1 MINSILK
8 CLRVFIFFAA
18 LTLLAPKAFAFDID
32 ISDAATPD
40 EGAVN
45 QTVAVFLSSAQSSTV
60 TVNYAT
66 ADGTATAGVDY
77 TATSGTLTF
86 AAGETVKAISIP
98 ILADTLDEDAETILV
113 NISSASSGTI
123 VDTQATVTIIDDDNA
138 PTLTMGDATAP
149 NENAATTD
157 LTVTLS
163 AASSKDITVN
173 YATADSTATSGTD
186 YTADSGT
193 ITISA
198 GATTAT
204 IAVGVLSDSMDEDDE
219 VVHVELSNP
228 TNASIA
234 DFQGALTIT
243 DDDATPSL
251 SIADGTS
258 TDENSVTVVATLSAA
273 SGRSVT
279 VNAAASDGTA
289 TQGSDFNA
297 FSSTVTFA
305 SGETTKSVTLPLIND
320 SSDEDDETFTVTLS
334 SANNATISSATATAT
349 ITDDDA
355 PPALSI
361 QTVSVA
367 ENAGTASLNVTLDAA
382 SEKTITVDYA
392 SSAGTACHCSS
403 DFNAI
408 SSTTLTF
415 SAGQTSKTIS
425 VTINDDSVDEM
436 DETFDITLSNPSNAT
451 IAVATGT
458 VTVTDND
465 PAPTIS
471 INDVTTAD
479 ETAAAS
485 NLVAT
490 ISSASEKTITIDFA
504 SSDGT
509 ATAGSDYTATSGTI
523 TFAAGETTKNIPIS
537 VVADAF
543 DEIDETVSVTLSNPN
558 NVTIND
564 GVGELTITDDDVAP
578 TLSIADLTIPDES
591 AVSRDIVVT
600 LASPSQQTITVD
612 FATSDGTA
620 TDTND
625 YVSTTGTLTFNPG
638 DTTKNIPIT
647 MVQDAIDEVNET
659 FTVTIS
665 NPTNSTI
672 STAAATITITDDDP
686 TPSLAVNGANL
697 TETSANLNFTVTLS
711 GQSSQTVTASYATSD
726 GSATAGADYTS
737 SSGTVTFAPGVVSQI
752 ISVGILADTISEYD
766 ETFSVTLSSPS
777 NATLGTPVGT
787 MLINDDD
794 ALPSVSLGDASSTN
808 ETAASTNLVA
818 TLSAA
823 SGKPITVDYSTSDG
837 TATAGSDYT
846 ADTGTITFAPGVTTQ
861 NIAVGVLADTTDEV
875 NETVTVTLSN
885 PSEVTLNDAT
895 GVLTITDDDTAP
907 SISIADLTTTDET
920 GISHSVTVT
929 LSAASSQTITV
940 DFATAD
946 GTATAT
952 NDYVSTTG
960 TLTFNPG
967 DTTKTISITIVQ
979 DSLDET
985 NEAFDVGLSNA
996 TNASISDATGT
1007 VTITD
1012 DEGTPTLTIADVTTA
1027 DEAAAN
1033 VTATV
1038 TLSGVSSQT
1047 VTVAFATAD
1056 VTATAAA
1063 DYSAT
1068 TGTLT
1073 FAPNVTTQTI
1083 SIPILADTIDEANE
1097 TFTVALSSPT
1107 NATVSSSSGT
1117 ATMTITDDDAAPTI
1131 SINDVST
1138 ADESAGS
1145 TNLVATLSTASARTI
1160 TIDYATS
1167 DVTAT
1172 ASADYTVGT
1181 GTITF
1186 APNVTTQNIP
1196 IAVLADTVDE
1206 VDETVTVTLS
1216 NPSNVTINDGIGEL
1230 TITDDDGEPSL
1241 SIADLTTPDET
1252 AVTRSMTVTLSAA
1265 STKTVT
1271 VVFATA
1277 DGTATAANDY
1287 ISASGTLT
1295 FNPGITSQTVSITIV
1310 QDTIDEAHE
1319 TFDVVLSNSA
1329 NATISDATG
1338 VMTIT
1343 DDETTPSLSIA
1354 DASTTDETAANLTAT
1369 VTLSG
1374 QSSSTVTVDYATSDG
1389 TASAAADYTNTSGTL
1404 TFNPG
1409 DTSQTFN
1416 IPILADTIDEN
1427 NETFSVT
1434 LSSPTNATINDLL
1447 GQFTI
1452 VDDDTAPTVSLG
1464 DATTSNEN
1472 AATTN
1477 LVATLSAASEKT
1489 ITIDYATSDGT
1500 ATAGSDYT
1508 ADTGTITFAPNVT
1521 TQNVPVA
1528 VLADTTDEDDETVTV
1543 TLSNPSEVTLND
1555 AIGLLTITDDDN
1567 EPNISIADMTTPNET
1582 AVGRSITVSLDAAS
1596 EKTITVDYTT
1606 ADGTATAANDYV
1618 SATGTLTFNAGE
1630 TSKTISLSIVQ
1641 DTIDELDETFTVSLS
1656 NPTNS
1661 SISTAIG
1668 TVTITDDEGTPTL
1681 SIADVTTTDESPANL
1696 TATVSLSGDSSQTV
1710 TVAWATSDG
1719 TATAA
1724 ADYTAAGG
1732 TLTFSP
1738 GDTSKTVDITILADT
1753 IDEENETFAVAL
1765 TSPTNALVST
1775 SSGTATMTIT
1785 DDDIA
1790 PTVSLGD
1797 LTSAETAGAKN
1808 LVATLS
1814 AASERSITVDYATSD
1829 FTATAGQDYTAGS
1842 GTITFSPGD
1851 TTQNVPVSTL
1861 ADVIDE
1867 QDETV
1872 RLTLSNPVNV
1882 TLNDSEGILTIT
1894 DDDSE
1899 PTVSIADITIPNENA
1914 VVRTTTVTLSA
1925 ASEKTITVDYA
1936 TADNTATAAN
1946 DYISASGTLS
1956 FAPGDI
1962 TKTVSFTMVQDTL
1975 DELDE
1980 TFTIGLSNPT
1990 NTTISNATGTVTIT
2004 DDEGTPS
2011 LSVAHVT
2018 TSDET
2023 ATNLVATITLSG
2035 ISSQTVTVNYATAN
2049 GTATAGADYTSASG
2063 TLTFNAGDTSKTVI
2077 IPILADTIDEENE
2090 TFTFTLSSALNATIS
2105 SSSGVGTMTITDDDA
2120 APTISINDV
2129 TAAENAGTTNLVATL
2144 SVASERTITVD
2155 YATSDDSASAGSDY
2169 TAGSGTITFAPGV
2182 TTQNV
2187 PIAIISDTTDEPDET
2202 IKVTLSN
2209 PVNVI
2214 LNDPNGVLTITDDD
2228 SGTLISIDDLV
2239 TTNETALSNTVTVRL
2254 SSASGHT
2261 VTVNYATADGTAT
2274 FNSDYNTASGTVS
2287 FAPGEVTKTINVDIL
2302 ADSLN
2307 EGNEIFY
2314 VNLSGATN
2322 ASISDSQG
2330 SVTITDDDGAPTI
2343 SIADAATSNENAAA
2357 ITTTVTMSGASA
2369 STVTL
2374 DWSTS
2379 NGTASAGDDY
2389 STAGGTLI
2397 FNPGETS
2404 KTVSVNVL
2412 ADNLPEGTET
2422 FNIGLSN
2429 VSSGVT
2435 IADATGVITI
2445 TDDDGNPTIS
2455 ISPATVSENTSAVS
2469 VDVSLSYLT
2478 PLVVTV
2484 DYATSDGTATAG
2496 SDYANTSGTL
2506 TFAANQLTQSIS
2518 VPVVND
2524 LIFENSKAFTITL
2537 SNPTNATI
2545 ATAAASI
2552 SITDDDQLL
2561 TQTSQKE
2568 ISDAILFGKNSAL
2581 RMETAFF
2588 DRIMSRNST
2597 LLSSTNRPQTGPV
2610 MTFQNVEVDWSDN
2623 SELLKGSMSFDNVN
2637 AKGTRNTSW
2646 ETSISHSKNDKGVK
2660 NTFMSTAFNFSTRPS
2675 PSTMY
2680 GLILGAGFSDTTMS
2694 GTNIGTNTGRSVSA
2708 GVYAAYD
2715 LADSLVLDLM
2725 ASKTYENNSLDTN
2738 VNGVQV
2744 AGDYDRNSTAYSLG
2758 LAGKIRFSS
2767 SVLSPKLKY
2776 TIGKSAFEAGTF
2788 DVRNSGLSSQQ
2799 QIDFGSDEY
2808 FRFSFSPEFG
2818 TVLGDPVN
2826 LLRPYGFNYITLKP
2840 KVFCEKYDYEASR
2853 KCGQGLGLTLSNNHP
2868 TYNFDQD
2875 LSFDYDKIGGAET
2888 YSLLYK
2894 RLY

>member
-8 CLRVFIFFAA
+8 RLYFILFFAA
-18 LTLLAPKAFAFDID
+18 FLLTAPKAFAFDID
-32 ISDAATPD
+32 IADSATPD
-40 EGAVN
+40 ESAVD
-45 QTVAVFLSSAQSSTV
+45 QTVAVFLSSPQAGSV
-60 TVNYAT
+60 TVNFTT
-66 ADGTATAGVDY
+66 ADGTATAGDDY

-113 NISSASSGTI
+113 NLTSSSAGTI
-123 VDTQATVTIIDDDNA
+123 VDNQAIVTLIDDDN
-138 PTLTMGDATAP
+138 PPSITISDETAA
-149 NENAATTD
+149 NENAASTN

-163 AASSKDITVN
+163 AASSKDVTVD
-173 YATADSTATSGTD
+173 YATADSTATAGAD

-193 ITISA
+193 VTISA
-198 GATTAT
+198 GATTGT
-204 IAVGVLSDSMDEDDE
+204 IAVAVLSDSMDEDNE
-219 VVHVELSNP
+219 IVHVDLSNA
-228 TNASIA
+228 TNASISDA
-234 DFQGALTIT
+234 QGALTIT
-243 DDDATPSL
+243 DDDSTPSL

-258 TDENSVTVVATLSAA
+258 TDENSVTVVVSLSSA

-289 TQGSDFNA
+289 TEGSDFNA

-305 SGETTKSVTLPLIND
+305 SGETTKSVSIPLVND
-320 SSDEDDETFTVTLS
+320 SADEDDETFTVTLS
-334 SANNATISSATATAT
+334 SANNATISTATATAT

-361 QTVSVA
+361 QSVSVA

-382 SEKTITVDYA
+382 SEKTITVDFA

-403 DFNAI
+403 DFTAI

-415 SAGQTSKTIS
+415 TAGQTSKTIS
-425 VTINDDSVDEM
+425 ATIDDDSVDEM
-436 DETFDITLSNPSNAT
+436 DETFDITLSNASNAT

-458 VTVTDND
+458 VTITDDD

-479 ETAAAS
+479 EAAAS
-485 NLVAT
+485 TNLVAT
-490 ISSASEKTITIDFA
+490 LSAASEKTVAVDFA
-504 SSDGT
+504 TSDGT
-509 ATAGSDYTATSGTI
+509 ATASNDYTAATGTL
-523 TFAAGETTKNIPIS
+523 TFAAGETTKNIPIA
-537 VVADAF
+537 VLADAF
-543 DEIDETVSVTLSNPN
+543 DEVDETVTVTLSNPN

-564 GVGELTITDDDVAP
+564 GVGELTIADDDVAP
-578 TLSIADLTIPDES
+578 TLSIADNTIPDES
-591 AVSRDIVVT
+591 AVARDIVVT

-620 TDTND
+620 TATND
-625 YVSTTGTLTFNPG
+625 YVSSTGTLTFSSG
-638 DTTKNIPIT
+638 ETTKNIPIT
-647 MVQDAIDEVNET
+647 MVQDSIDELDET
-659 FTVTIS
+659 FTVTLS

-672 STAAATITITDDDP
+672 STAAATITITDDEP
-686 TPSLAVNGANL
+686 TPTLAVNGANL
-697 TETSANLNFTVTLS
+697 TEAAANLNFTVTLS
-711 GQSSQTVTASYATSD
+711 GQSSQTVTANYATAD
-726 GSATAGADYTS
+726 GSATAGNDYTS
-737 SSGTVTFAPGVVSQI
+737 ATGTVTFAPGVVSQI
-752 ISVGILADTISEYD
+752 VSVGILADTTNEYD
-766 ETFSVTLSSPS
+766 ETFSVTLTSPS
-777 NATLGTPVGT
+777 NATLGTATGT

-794 ALPSVSLGDASSTN
+794 ALPSISLGDASSTN

-823 SGKPITVDYSTSDG
+823 SGKPITVDYATSDG

-846 ADTGTITFAPGVTTQ
+846 AGTGTITFAPGVTTQ

-895 GVLTITDDDTAP
+895 GVLTITDDDSAP
-907 SISIADLTTTDET
+907 SVSIADFTTSDEA
-920 GISHSVTVT
+920 GVPHSIAVT

-946 GTATAT
+946 GSATAT
-952 NDYVSTTG
+952 NDYVSATG

-967 DTTKTISITIVQ
+967 DTSKIISVTIIQ
-979 DSLDET
+979 DALDET
-985 NEAFDVGLSNA
+985 NETFDIDLSNS

-1027 DEAAAN
+1027 DETAAN
-1033 VTATV
+1033 LTATV

-1047 VTVAFATAD
+1047 VTVDFATAD
-1056 VTATAAA
+1056 ATATVTA

-1083 SIPILADTIDEANE
+1083 SIPILADSIDEENE

-1107 NATVSSSSGT
+1107 NATVSVSAGT

-1138 ADESAGS
+1138 ADESAGN

-1167 DVTAT
+1167 DGTAT
-1172 ASADYTVGT
+1172 ASSDYTAGT

-1186 APNVTTQNIP
+1186 APGITTQNVP
-1196 IAVLADTVDE
+1196 VAVLADTIDE
-1206 VDETVTVTLS
+1206 ADETVTVTLS
-1216 NPSNVTINDGIGEL
+1216 NPSNVTINDGVGEL
-1230 TITDDDGEPSL
+1230 TITDDDGSPSL

-1252 AVTRSMTVTLSAA
+1252 AVSRAMTVTLSSA
-1265 STKTVT
+1265 SSKTVT
-1271 VVFATA
+1271 VDFATA

-1295 FNPGITSQTVSITIV
+1295 FNPGITSQTVSVTIV

-1319 TFDVVLSNSA
+1319 TFDVVLSNA
-1329 NATISDATG
+1329 TNASISDATG
-1338 VMTIT
+1338 VMTVT
-1343 DDETTPSLSIA
+1343 DDEATPSLSIA
-1354 DASTTDETAANLTAT
+1354 DASTADETAANLTAT

-1389 TASAAADYTNTSGTL
+1389 TASAGADYTTSSGTL

-1409 DTSQTFN
+1409 DTSKTFN
-1416 IPILADTIDEN
+1416 LPILADTIDED

-1452 VDDDTAPTVSLG
+1452 VDDDTEPTVSLG

-1477 LVATLSAASEKT
+1477 LVATLSTASEKT
-1489 ITIDYATSDGT
+1489 ITVDYAASDGT

-1508 ADTGTITFAPNVT
+1508 ASTGTITFAPNVT
-1521 TQNVPVA
+1521 AQNVPVG
-1528 VLADTTDEDDETVTV
+1528 VLADSTDEEDETVTV
-1543 TLSNPSEVTLND
+1543 TLSNPSEVSLND
-1555 AIGLLTITDDDN
+1555 AIGILTIADDDA
-1567 EPNISIADMTTPNET
+1567 EPNISISDMTTPNET
-1582 AVGRSITVSLDAAS
+1582 GVGRLVTVSLSAAS
-1596 EKTITVDYTT
+1596 GKTITVDYAT
-1606 ADGTATAANDYV
+1606 ADGSATATNDYV
-1618 SATGTLTFNAGE
+1618 SSTGTLTFNPGD
-1630 TSKTISLSIVQ
+1630 TSKTISVTIVQ
-1641 DTIDELDETFTVSLS
+1641 DVIDELDETFSIGLS

-1661 SISTAIG
+1661 AISAATG
-1668 TVTITDDEGTPTL
+1668 TVMITDDEGTPTL
-1681 SIADVTTTDESPANL
+1681 SIADVTTSDETAANL
-1696 TATVSLSGDSSQTV
+1696 TATITLSGDSSQTV
-1710 TVAWATSDG
+1710 TVAWTTFDG
-1719 TATAA
+1719 TATAGN
-1724 ADYTAAGG
+1724 DYTTAGG
-1732 TLTFSP
+1732 TVTFNP
-1738 GDTSKTVDITILADT
+1738 GETSKTVDVTILADT
-1753 IDEENETFAVAL
+1753 VDEENETFGVAL
-1765 TSPTNALVST
+1765 STPTNATISA
-1775 SSGTATMTIT
+1775 SAGSATMTIT
-1785 DDDIA
+1785 DDDAA

-1797 LTSAETAGAKN
+1797 LTAAETTGAKN

-1814 AASERSITVDYATSD
+1814 VASERTITVDFATSD
-1829 FTATAGQDYTAGS
+1829 FTATAASDYTAGT
-1842 GTITFSPGD
+1842 GTITFTPGA
-1851 TTQNVPVSTL
+1851 TTQNVPVSVL

-1872 RLTLSNPVNV
+1872 RVTLSNPVNV

-1894 DDDSE
+1894 DDDTE
-1899 PTVSIADITIPNENA
+1899 PTISIADSTIPNENG

-1936 TADNTATAAN
+1936 TADGTATAAN
-1946 DYISASGTLS
+1946 DYISATGTLS
-1956 FAPGDI
+1956 FAPNE
-1962 TKTVSFTMVQDTL
+1962 TSKTVGVTIVQDSL
-1975 DELDE
+1975 DEVDE
-1980 TFTIGLSNPT
+1980 TFDIGLSNPT
-1990 NTTISNATGTVTIT
+1990 NATIADATGIMTIT

-2023 ATNLVATITLSG
+2023 ATNLVATVTLSG
-2035 ISSQTVTVNYATAN
+2035 VSSQTVTVNHATAN
-2049 GTATAGADYTSASG
+2049 GTATAGSDYTSTSG
-2063 TLTFNAGDTSKTVI
+2063 TLTFNAGDTSKTVN

-2105 SSSGVGTMTITDDDA
+2105 TSSGVGTMTITDDDA
-2120 APTISINDV
+2120 APTISVNDI
-2129 TAAENAGTTNLVATL
+2129 TAAENSGTTNLVATL
-2144 SVASERTITVD
+2144 SVASERIVTVD
-2155 YATSDDSASAGSDY
+2155 YATSDDTASAGSDY

-2187 PIAIISDTTDEPDET
+2187 PIAIIADTTDEPNET
-2202 IKVTLSN
+2202 VNVTLSN
-2209 PVNVI
+2209 PVNVT

-2228 SGTLISIDDLV
+2228 SGTSISIDDLV
-2239 TTNETALSNTVTVRL
+2239 TTNETAITNTVTVRL

-2274 FNSDYNTASGTVS
+2274 FNNDYNTASGTVS
-2287 FAPGEVTKTINVDIL
+2287 FAPGEVTKTINVDVL

-2307 EGNEIFY
+2307 EGNEIFF

-2343 SIADAATSNENAAA
+2343 SVADAATSNENAAA

-2374 DWSTS
+2374 NWSTS

-2389 STAGGTLI
+2389 STAGGILI

-2429 VSSGVT
+2429 VSTGAT

-2445 TDDDGNPTIS
+2445 IDDDGSPTIS
-2455 ISPATVSENTSAVS
+2455 VSPATVSENTSAVS
-2469 VDVSLSYLT
+2469 VDVSLSFLT
-2478 PLVVTV
+2478 PLAVTV
-2484 DYATSDGTATAG
+2484 DYATSDGTAIAG

-2524 LIFENSKAFTITL
+2524 LIFENNKTFNITL

-2545 ATAAASI
+2545 ATAAASV

-2581 RMETAFF
+2581 RLETAFF

-2623 SELLKGSMSFDNVN
+2623 SEFLKGSMSFDNVN

-2646 ETSISHSKNDKGVK
+2646 ETAISHSKNDRGVK
-2660 NTFMSTAFNFSTRPS
+2660 NTFMSTAFNFSRRPT

-2680 GLILGAGFSDTTMS
+2680 GLILGAGFSDTTMT
-2694 GTNIGTNTGRSVSA
+2694 GTSTGNNTGRSVSA

-2725 ASKTYENNSLDTN
+2725 ASKTYEYNSLDTN
-2738 VNGVQV
+2738 VDGTQV
-2744 AGDYDRNSTAYSLG
+2744 TGDYDRNSTAYSVG

-2767 SVLSPKLKY
+2767 SLLSPKLKY
-2776 TIGKSAFEAGTF
+2776 TSGKSVFDTGTF
-2788 DVRNSGLSSQQ
+2788 DVRKSGLSSSQ

-2818 TVLGDPVN
+2818 TVLGNPTN

-2853 KCGQGLGLTLSNNHP
+2853 KCGQGLGFTLSNHHP